1 MRLAQPRLFTFID
14 KAASAPTQAHLRV
27 HRQRRGQQNL
37 PVADLVLMKAEANYT
52 WLIWADGERMLMPR
66 TLKYYEARLPA
77 GRFVRLHRTYSVN
90 LSYIKSVART
100 LSGVQI
106 NLSDGTQLSVARR
119 RWTKIRM
126 QLFQRGIW

>member
-1 MRLAQPRLFTFID
+1 
-14 KAASAPTQAHLRV
+14 
-27 HRQRRGQQNL
+27 
-37 PVADLVLMKAEANYT
+37 MKAEANYT